1 LPFDASETVLARVLC
16 GELHLGGSSVP
27 YRKEGTMPRPTL
39 KIVASQRDALY
50 EQVRNHLAGLGD
62 VVVALECQKDYAT
75 AERLAIEFGEDFRLM
90 ADLGWQPQDGRD
102 TVELTMPPHD
112 LMEVAKRLRDEAQG
126 GLVDVEEDRESVAP
140 PPVIKGYEDARD
152 TCDTIL
158 AALAEAE
165 GGDIRVRRA

>member
-1 LPFDASETVLARVLC
+1 
-16 GELHLGGSSVP
+16 
-27 YRKEGTMPRPTL
+27 MPRPTL

-62 VVVALECQKDYAT
+62 VVVALECQKDYPT

-112 LMEVAKRLRDEAQG
+112 LMEVAKRLRDEAHG
-126 GLVDVEEDRESVAP
+126 GLADVEEDRESVAP
-140 PPVIKGYEDARD
+140 PPVVKGYEDARD

>member
-62 VVVALECQKDYAT
+62 VVVALECQRDYPT
-75 AERLAIEFGEDFRLM
+75 AERMAIEFGEDFRLM

-102 TVELTMPPHD
+102 TVELTMQPHD
-112 LMEVAKRLRDEAQG
+112 LMEVAKRLRDEAHAALQM
-126 GLVDVEEDRESVAP
+126 LKRTANRLRRRPSSKAT
-140 PPVIKGYEDARD
+140 KTRD

>member
-1 LPFDASETVLARVLC
+1 M
-16 GELHLGGSSVP
+16 
-27 YRKEGTMPRPTL
+27 YRLRI
-39 KIVASQRDALY
+39 KITGDQRKALY

-62 VVVALECQKDYAT
+62 VFVALECQKDYPT

-90 ADLGWQPQDGRD
+90 ADLGWNPEDGRD
-102 TVELTMPPHD
+102 DVELTMPPHD

-152 TCDTIL
+152 TCDEIL
-158 AALAEAE
+158 AALADVE
-165 GGDIRVRRA
+165 GGDISVRRA

>member
-1 LPFDASETVLARVLC
+1 
-16 GELHLGGSSVP
+16 
-27 YRKEGTMPRPTL
+27 MPRPTL

-62 VVVALECQKDYAT
+62 VVVALECQKDYPT

-112 LMEVAKRLRDEAQG
+112 LMEVAKRLRDEAHG
-126 GLVDVEEDRESVAP
+126 GLADVEEDRESVAP
-140 PPVIKGYEDARD
+140 PPVIRRLRGRAGYLRHDPRSAGR
-152 TCDTIL
+152 
-158 AALAEAE
+158 
-165 GGDIRVRRA
+165 GRRRRYPCPPRIGSAFVPASLTVSFFPTSASTSRTGR